1 MYKHFHIFPSI
12 SNPKSHIFPRVLRV
26 KSHIFPRVLRV
37 KSHIFP
43 KKRQGNAPQAL
54 PGHCR
59 TAVLCCW

>member
-1 MYKHFHIFPSI
+1 MYKHSHIFPSI
-12 SNPKSHIFPRVLRV
+12 SNPKSHIFPRVLR
-26 KSHIFPRVLRV
+26 I